1 MAVDK
6 YAYAYPEDPIVAG
19 LIAQSGTV
27 SGGNSNDV
35 TNSNFTYVASQ
46 IGCASPDKDKE
57 FACMQNA
64 NASVIIEVYNKYNA
78 STNGGRSLSFSPAPD
93 ELTSFS
99 NYTDRQI
106 RGRFAKVP
114 TILSQVDNEG
124 SSLLPFVPTGPN
136 QTAVDSFTRS
146 IATCPDAQGA
156 LYVLLSTVVST
167 G

>member
-6 YAYAYPEDPIVAG
+6 FAYAYPDDPIVAG
-19 LIAQSGTV
+19 FIAQSGTV
-27 SGGNSNDV
+27 AGGNSNDA
-35 TNSNFTYVASQ
+35 THSNFTYVASQ

-64 NASVIIEVYNKYNA
+64 NASAIIQVYNKYNA
-78 STNGGRSLSFSPAPD
+78 SANGGRSLSFSPAPD

-106 RGRFAKVP
+106 RGRFARVP

-124 SSLLPFVPTGPN
+124 ASLLPFVPAGPN
-136 QTAVDSFTRS
+136 QTAVDAFTRS
-146 IATCPDAQGA
+146 IATCPGAQGA
-156 LYVLLSTVVST
+156 LYVLLSIIVST